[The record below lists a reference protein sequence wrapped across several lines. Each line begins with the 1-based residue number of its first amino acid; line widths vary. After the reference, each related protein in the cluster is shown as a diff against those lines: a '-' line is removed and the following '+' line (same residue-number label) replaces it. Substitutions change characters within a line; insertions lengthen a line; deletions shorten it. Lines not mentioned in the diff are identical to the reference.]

1 MILGDV
7 CLNYNNMLFNVAD
20 YAKKVTYFDQKQTNL
35 TYLMNLVF
43 FYKQVSCLGCG
54 ILTAV
59 HASVVSR

>member
-7 CLNYNNMLFNVAD
+7 CLNYSNMLFNIAD

-35 TYLMNLVF
+35 TLLNLVF
-43 FYKQVSCLGCG
+43 FHKQVSCLGYG
-54 ILTAV
+54 ILTSV